1 MDSTLSLSEKLN
13 YGLMTTGI
21 GLLVVFCA
29 LILIIVVITILTQ
42 ILKERKKEEAK
53 KEEIKLPVTE
63 SEPAPAGAQE
73 GDALTAVLAAAVA
86 AYLDGEK
93 QNGLIIK
100 SYRKVTADNPWS
112 QSGRNSRIYN
122 KL

>member
-29 LILIIVVITILTQ
+29 LILIIVVIMVLTQ
-42 ILKERKKEEAK
+42 ILKERKKIEEK
-53 KEEIKLPVTE
+53 KEEIKPSVP
-63 SEPAPAGAQE
+63 EPDHAPAQN
-73 GDALTAVLAAAVA
+73 DDVLTAVLSAAVA

-93 QNGLIIK
+93 QNGLVIK

-112 QSGRNSRIYN
+112 QAGRNAQIYN
-122 KL
+122 RL